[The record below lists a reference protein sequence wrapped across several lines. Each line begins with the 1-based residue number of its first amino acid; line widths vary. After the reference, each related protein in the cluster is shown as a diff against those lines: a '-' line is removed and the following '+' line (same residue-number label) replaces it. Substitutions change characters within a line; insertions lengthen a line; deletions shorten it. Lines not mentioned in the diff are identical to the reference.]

1 MKWSLEDISKHVN
14 KQLENI
20 LVSHED
26 TMPYME
32 EALHRAYQCFE
43 KNADKYY
50 YDSEGIVKFS
60 VFHSGQYSIFLYY
73 LSNTVYKKNNNELA
87 TKIYYLNKILHSVD
101 WYYEIELPEYWGVEH
116 PLGSILGRAKYRN
129 GIVIYQGCTVG
140 GNKEKYPDLGENVI
154 LYSNSTILGNSKIGS
169 NVVLSTGCTVKDQ
182 DIPDNCI
189 VFGKSPNLIIKS
201 KDYDFMKD
209 CISEFWKKDK

>member
-1 MKWSLEDISKHVN
+1 MKWSLEDIARHVN
-14 KQLENI
+14 KQLENLLI
-20 LVSHED
+20 SHENV
-26 TMPYME
+26 MQYME
-32 EALHRAYQCFE
+32 ESLDRTYKCFE

-50 YDSEGIVKFS
+50 HDSEGVVKFS

-73 LSNTVYKKNNNELA
+73 LSNTIYKKNNNELA

-116 PLGSILGRAKYRN
+116 PLGSILGRAKYGN
-129 GIVIYQGCTVG
+129 GFVIYQGCTVG
-140 GNKEKYPDLGENVI
+140 GNKEKYPNLGNNVI
-154 LYSNSTILGNSKIGS
+154 LYSNATILGNSKIGS

-182 DIPDNCI
+182 DIPNNCI

-201 KDYDFMKD
+201 RDCSFMKE
-209 CISEFWKKDK
+209 CMSEFWNKDE